1 MLHEKEWVT
10 TKESK
15 GYLWIGQIE
24 SIENDIAKCL
34 FNDVDSCFK
43 ETYKLS
49 ELRHYS
55 TKEMADDIFEH
66 FNEEEPSIFL
76 YSAEYIK
83 WLKDMIRLLEEHV
96 EDIRALE
103 STIDDPD
110 YDNLTSEA
118 LWEIDHTNE
127 FIGML
132 QLLLERMED
141 SKINK

>member
-1 MLHEKEWVT
+1 MLYEKEWVT
-10 TKESK
+10 TKEPK

-24 SIENDIAKCL
+24 SIENDIVKCL
-34 FNDVDSCFK
+34 FNNVDGCFK
-43 ETYKLS
+43 KTYKLS

-103 STIDDPD
+103 STIADPD